1 MSCSCSPS
9 VGVSYAGAAQ
19 TTGTAATSTQNIV
32 EIVQANPNFSTLA
45 TALDAA
51 DLERTLSGDGP
62 FTVFAPTNAAFDAL
76 PPGSLNALLAN
87 KTALTSVLTYHVV
100 PGSFLSTRIASM
112 TSLPTVQGMPL
123 PVTIQPQGGIR
134 VDGANVVTADIPAS
148 NGVIHVVDTVM
159 LPSNR
164 HSGTHPDTRTP
175 ILPTTTASGFD
186 AVLVSVCALAGIALL
201 IGVRR
206 RF

>member
-1 MSCSCSPS
+1 
-9 VGVSYAGAAQ
+9 
-19 TTGTAATSTQNIV
+19 
-32 EIVQANPNFSTLA
+32 
-45 TALDAA
+45 
-51 DLERTLSGDGP
+51 
-62 FTVFAPTNAAFDAL
+62 
-76 PPGSLNALLAN
+76 
-87 KTALTSVLTYHVV
+87 
-100 PGSFLSTRIASM
+100 M

-123 PVTIQPQGGIR
+123 PVIIQPQGGIR

-148 NGVIHVVDTVM
+148 NGVIHVIDTVM
-159 LPSNR
+159 VPP
-164 HSGTHPDTRTP
+164 TATPAPTPTPTRTP